1 MGKQLITTLLVILMI
16 GTQAFAQSAVS
27 GKVTDKAGEPIVGA
41 GVLVKGT
48 SSGTMTDL
56 DGKFSLSG
64 LNSNSV
70 LVFSS
75 IGYETQEITIG
86 NQKVINVTL
95 NDETEFLDDVVVVA
109 YGTAKKRDLTGSM
122 SSIKGDNIKAQ
133 NVSSI
138 SRALEG
144 AAPGI
149 QLSSV
154 DGQPGVDMAIRVRGA
169 SSTTDG
175 SAVALVVIDGVP
187 AQTSNPLSTINPSD
201 IESISVLK
209 DAASTAL
216 YGSRGA
222 NGVILINTKKGR
234 DGKTEV
240 SFDTRIGWNSV
251 GQFNMSNMKNASD
264 IYEYAWLS
272 IYNSYRYGVDG
283 TGRPG
288 VGADGI
294 PYTNLQNPNCSHEEA
309 AAFASQHLFDY
320 ANSNTSFQRNN
331 LKNALVYDVP
341 GARYVYTGGSGTSR
355 SATMMDAYL
364 VNTDGKLN
372 PNAVYFLPDDCL
384 YDNLFTSAFRQE
396 YNASLKGGNE
406 KLNYFASLGYDSDPS
421 YIPTSSF
428 DRYSGRVSLNAQ
440 PLKWLKFG
448 SNIGYTRTKTNEMAT
463 RYGRNAG
470 SGGGNVFRYVNG
482 TSSLVS
488 IYMLDENHNYVY
500 DSEGNKLENVTN
512 STETYSPLGPTTGN
526 AFGKGVHAEFDKNK
540 NETIRSIFT
549 TRSYAQVLFT
559 KDLNLLVNFS
569 YDSDN
574 TDYLRYRAAGTYNGG
589 VNGGLNKTLTNRFI
603 LNNQTLLNYS
613 HDFKGGHHVDA
624 MAGHEWNS
632 DKYHSVL
639 YVSGYE
645 LIPGWISAGNF
656 IGRYTNGGTT
666 LSGSPSWSQYEVN
679 MESYIGRVNYNYD
692 EKYYLSG
699 SIRRDGSSKFMNN
712 KWGTFGSVGASWVIS
727 KEGFMS
733 ATRSWLDF
741 LKVRS
746 SYGVLGNSNG
756 IGSYTNHTWS
766 YSATSYVSATNGTG
780 VPAGYKLSSGS
791 LVNDQLTWEKNKEF
805 DLGLDFS
812 VLNHRVS
819 GAIDFYNH
827 ETPNA
832 FYSANYSA
840 LAGSGNATLTQNAAV
855 LRNRGLELE
864 LSVDII
870 RTNDMTLNFT
880 TNGTHYRT
888 TLVDVPDENIPDN
901 TNLDLPQ
908 GTWQAGVGSFSASG
922 TGGVSIGYLR
932 GEGRDWYN
940 IYLYKYAGVDKASGL
955 PLYWHRVTNAD
966 LGLNDDGTARAA
978 GYDHDGRYKDLKAG
992 DNVRTLVSGD
1002 ASLYEMGSATPD
1014 WIGGFNIRF
1023 NYKNFDIST
1032 QFAYQLG
1039 GKFYSTEYGNGLYKS
1054 GELNATSEQLST
1066 DLIGDTFTAD
1076 NTSAYFPMQWWNTSY
1091 YNGATFGSWKY
1102 TDMALF
1108 SASYIKCK
1116 NITIGYTLPKKILDA
1131 VKASAIRVYAS
1142 ADNLFYVSAKKG
1154 VDPSMSILGGFE
1166 VGQYV
1171 YPSMRTFSL
1180 GANIT
1185 F

>member
-1 MGKQLITTLLVILMI
+1 MGKRFITVLLTLLFV
-16 GTQAFAQSAVS
+16 GVSAFAQSSVS
-27 GKVTDKAGEPIVGA
+27 GKVTDQSGEPLVGA
-41 GVLVKGT
+41 SVLVKGT
-48 SSGTMTDL
+48 STGTMTDL
-56 DGKFSLSG
+56 DGQYSLSG
-64 LNSNSV
+64 LKTNAV

-75 IGYETQEITIG
+75 IGYETQEVTVG
-86 NQKVINVTL
+86 SQKTINVTL
-95 NDETEFLDDVVVVA
+95 ADEAEFLNDVVVVA
-109 YGTAKKRDLTGSM
+109 YGTQKKRDLTGAM
-122 SSIKGDNIKAQ
+122 TAIKGDNIKAQ
-133 NVSSI
+133 NVSSV

-169 SSTTDG
+169 SSTSEG

-222 NGVILINTKKGR
+222 NGVILINTKKGHE
-234 DGKTEV
+234 GKTQV
-240 SFDTRIGWNSV
+240 SFDARVGWNSV
-251 GQFNMSNMKNASD
+251 GQFNMSNMTEASD
-264 IYEYAWLS
+264 IYEFAWLS
-272 IYNSYRYGVDG
+272 IYNSYRYGVNG
-283 TGRPG
+283 TGKPG

-294 PYTNLQNPNCSHEEA
+294 PYTNFQNPNYSHEEA
-309 AAFASQHLFDY
+309 AEFASQHLFNY
-320 ANSNTSFQRNN
+320 VNSETKFERNA

-341 GARYVYTGGSGTSR
+341 GARYEFSGGTGTSR
-355 SATMMDAYL
+355 SATMLDAYL
-364 VNTDGKLN
+364 VNTNGKLN
-372 PNAVYFLPDDCL
+372 PNAVYFLPDDCK
-384 YDNLFTSAFRQE
+384 YDNIFNSAFRQE
-396 YNASLKGGNE
+396 YNASLRGGTD
-406 KLNYFASLGYDSDPS
+406 KLNYFASLGYDTDPS

-428 DRYSGRVSLNAQ
+428 NRYTGRVSVNAQ
-440 PLKWLKFG
+440 PLKWLKIG
-448 SNIGYTRTKTNEMAT
+448 SNIGYTRTTTNEMAT

-470 SGGGNVFRYVNG
+470 GAGGNVFRYVNG
-482 TSSLVS
+482 TSSLIS

-526 AFGKGVHAEFDKNK
+526 AFGKGVWAEFDKNK

-559 KDLNLLVNFS
+559 KDLNLLVNFN
-569 YDSDN
+569 YDSDD

-589 VNGGLNKTLTNRFI
+589 TNGGLNKTLTNRFI
-603 LNNQTLLNYS
+603 LNNQILLNYS
-613 HDFKGGHHVDA
+613 HDFKGGHHFDA

-632 DKYHSVL
+632 DKYNSVI

-666 LSGSPSWSQYEVN
+666 LSGSPGWTQYEVN
-679 MESYIGRVNYNYD
+679 MESYIGRVNYNYN

-699 SIRRDGSSKFMNN
+699 SLRRDGSSKFMNN
-712 KWGTFGSVGASWVIS
+712 KWGNFGSVGASWVIS

-733 ATRSWLDF
+733 GTSAWLDF
-741 LKVRS
+741 LKIRG
-746 SYGVLGNSNG
+746 SYGILGNSNG
-756 IGSYTNHTWS
+756 ISSYTNHTWS
-766 YSATSYVSATNGTG
+766 YSATSYNSTTGGNGI
-780 VPAGYKLSSGS
+780 PAGYKLTSGG
-791 LVNDQLTWEKNKEF
+791 LVNEQLTWEKNQELDF
-805 DLGLDFS
+805 GLDFS
-812 VLNHRVS
+812 FWNHRVT
-819 GAIDFYNH
+819 GAIDYYNH
-827 ETPNA
+827 RTPNA
-832 FYSANYSA
+832 FYNADYSA
-840 LAGSGNATLTQNAAV
+840 LAGSGSSTLTQNAAV

-870 RTNDMTLNFT
+870 RTDDMTLTFS

-888 TLVDVPDENIPDN
+888 TLIDVPDENIPDN

-908 GTWQAGVGSFSASG
+908 GTWQAGVAAFSTSG
-922 TGGVSIGYLR
+922 TSAVSIGYLR

-940 IYLYKYAGVDKASGL
+940 IYLYKYAGVDKTSGL
-955 PLYWHRVTNAD
+955 PMYWHRVTNAD
-966 LGLNDDGTARAA
+966 LGLNDDGTARSG
-978 GYDHDGRYKDLKAG
+978 GYASGGRYKDLKAG
-992 DNVRTLVSGD
+992 DNVKTLVSSD

-1014 WIGGFNIRF
+1014 WIGGFNIKYR
-1023 NYKNFDIST
+1023 YKNLDFST

-1039 GKFYSTEYGNGLYKS
+1039 GKFFSTEYANGLYRS
-1054 GELNATSEQLST
+1054 GSLSATSEQKST
-1066 DLIGDTFTAD
+1066 ELIGNTFTEN
-1076 NTSAYFPMQWWNTSY
+1076 NTSAYFPMQWWNTDY
-1091 YNGATFGSWKY
+1091 YDGTTFGSWKY

-1108 SASYIKCK
+1108 SASYLKCK
-1116 NITIGYTLPKKILDA
+1116 NVTIGYTLPKKLLDA
-1131 VKASAIRVYAS
+1131 VKASAVRVYAS

-1171 YPSMRTFSL
+1171 YPAMRTFSL
-1180 GANIT
+1180 GVNIT